1 MVTRITAPHA
11 LTAIQG
17 EMLIEKKDKRQ
28 KTKDNKRLQTL
39 RPPDPQTYHQ
49 MRLFLSILTATLLV
63 AAAKAQTGTTE
74 LVGKVSFVS
83 SRNIYVK
90 FKSTEGINIGD
101 TLYVPDGDTLS
112 PALVVTGLSSV
123 SCLCTVIADRIIAAD
138 HLVVARIKD
147 EKIAGSAGAPELA
160 EESAAKPVMEADT
173 VISPKQP
180 ERKQNVRGTISV
192 NSYTDFSDTDKPVSQ
207 RFRYTLSLVAPK
219 IGSSKFS
226 FETYISFKHKYG
238 EWENVKDNIFNALK
252 IYNLSARY
260 DFNQTTSLLLGRK
273 INPMI
278 SSAGSMD
285 GLQFEKAIGNFS
297 FGVVAGSRPDYEDY
311 GFNPSL
317 FQYGA
322 WVGYSTKGHG
332 RSSQSSLAYFEQT
345 NDFSTDRRFIYF
357 QHSNDII
364 RNVSLFT
371 SAEVDLFKIENDAP
385 VTTLSL
391 TGLYLS
397 LSYRLPGKFS
407 VSGAYDA
414 RKNVVYYE
422 TYKSFTDRIL
432 EEGMRQGYRLYGNWR
447 LTGKMNLGLQAGYRF
462 LKSDPSPA
470 RSLNGYFTYSDI
482 FGRNMT
488 ATISGA
494 YMETSHTNLI
504 VGGIDLTKNF
514 AGGRFQSGIGYSYV
528 SNSLT
533 EGDISFVQHMGE
545 LNFSWYILEKLS
557 LSANYEG
564 TFESVNSY
572 NTVYV
577 QLRQRF

>member
-1 MVTRITAPHA
+1 
-11 LTAIQG
+11 
-17 EMLIEKKDKRQ
+17 
-28 KTKDNKRLQTL
+28 
-39 RPPDPQTYHQ
+39 
-49 MRLFLSILTATLLV
+49 MRFFLSILTATLLV
-63 AAAKAQTGTTE
+63 AGAKAQTGTTE

-83 SRNIYVK
+83 SQNIYVK
-90 FKSTEGINIGD
+90 FKSTEGINVGD
-101 TLYVPDGDTLS
+101 TLYVPAGDTLS
-112 PALVVTGLSSV
+112 QALVVNGISSV
-123 SCLCTVIADRIIAAD
+123 SCLCKPITDHTIATD
-138 HLVVARIKD
+138 HIVVARIRDDKRAD
-147 EKIAGSAGAPELA
+147 GIGVPVPVKKNA
-160 EESAAKPVMEADT
+160 EQPVVAADT
-173 VISPKQP
+173 GFSLKPADQKQ
-180 ERKQNVRGTISV
+180 KVHGSV
-192 NSYTDFSDTDKPVSQ
+192 SANSYTDFSDTDKPVSQ

-219 IGSSKFS
+219 IGSSKLS
-226 FETYISFKHKYG
+226 FETYISFRHKYG
-238 EWENVKDNIFNALK
+238 EWEYVKDDIFNALK

-260 DFNQTTSLLLGRK
+260 DFNKSTSLLLGRK

-297 FGVVAGSRPDYEDY
+297 FGVIAGSRPDYEDY

-322 WVGYSTKGHG
+322 WVGYSTKGQG
-332 RSSQSSLAYFEQT
+332 RTTRSSVAYFEQT

-357 QHSNDII
+357 QHSNSII
-364 RNVSLFT
+364 RNVSFFT

-385 VTTLSL
+385 VSAFDL

-397 LSYRLPGKFS
+397 LSYRLPGKLS

-432 EEGMRQGYRLYGNWR
+432 EEGLRQGYRLYGNWR
-447 LTGKMNLGLQAGYRF
+447 LTGKMNLGIQAGYRF

-470 RSLNGYFTYSDI
+470 RSLNGYYTYSDI

-514 AGGRFQSGIGYSYV
+514 AGDRFQSGIGYSYV

-564 TFESVNSY
+564 TFESVNSF
-572 NTVYV
+572 NTIYI

>member
-1 MVTRITAPHA
+1 
-11 LTAIQG
+11 
-17 EMLIEKKDKRQ
+17 
-28 KTKDNKRLQTL
+28 
-39 RPPDPQTYHQ
+39 

-101 TLYVPDGDTLS
+101 TLFVPDADALS

-147 EKIAGSAGAPELA
+147 EKMAGTAGVPAPA
-160 EESAAKPVMEADT
+160 EKSAAKPVMEADT

-180 ERKQNVRGTISV
+180 ERRQNVRGTISV
-192 NSYTDFSDTDKPVSQ
+192 NSYTDFSDTDNPVSQ
-207 RFRYTLSLVAPK
+207 RFRYTLSLSASQTG
-219 IGSSKFS
+219 GSGFS
-226 FETYISFKHKYG
+226 FETYVSFRHKYG
-238 EWENVKDNIFNALK
+238 EWEYVKDNIFNALK

-260 DFNQTTSLLLGRK
+260 DFNKTTSLLLGRK

-322 WVGYSTKGHG
+322 WIGYSTRGQG
-332 RSSQSSLAYFEQT
+332 RSSRSSVAYFEQT

-364 RNVSLFT
+364 RNVSFFT
-371 SAEVDLFKIENDAP
+371 SAEVDLFRIENNAP
-385 VTTLSL
+385 VTTLDL

-407 VSGAYDA
+407 VSAAYDA
-414 RKNVVYYE
+414 RKNVIYYE

-447 LTGKMNLGLQAGYRF
+447 LTRKMNFGLQAGYRF
-462 LKSDPSPA
+462 LKSDLVPTKSI
-470 RSLNGYFTYSDI
+470 NGYYTYTNMP
-482 FGRNMT
+482 GLNMT
-488 ATISGA
+488 ATLSGS
-494 YMETSHTNLI
+494 YMMTSHSDLA
-504 VGGIDLTKNF
+504 VGGIDLRRDF

-528 SNSLT
+528 MNSLT
-533 EGDISFVQHMGE
+533 EGNITFVQHMGE

-564 TFESVNSY
+564 TFESV
-572 NTVYV
+572 
-577 QLRQRF
+577 